1 MWRQAYGAG
10 RDNTRKLIEDTFS
23 IFEQRTIDQ
32 LLEAIKRKYRIR
44 LSNVISKFIRS
55 VLINHQNT
63 DWLAWIVR
71 TGIRRQHIQRCMDFW
86 EILIAMSFDWKQVEG
101 V

>member
-63 DWLAWIVR
+63 D
-71 TGIRRQHIQRCMDFW
+71 
-86 EILIAMSFDWKQVEG
+86 
-101 V
+101 